1 MGSYAVGSSTRWRNS
16 TSTPSSAVALA
27 AIVNLPEEFV
37 SRSPYLVVAQTDW
50 ILWCAR
56 VPHRTRTFANAPKA
70 GTCS

>member
-50 ILWCAR
+50 ILWWAH
-56 VPHRTRTFANAPKA
+56 VPHRTRPFANALPA
-70 GTCS
+70 DICS